1 MRLRF
6 TVAYHGGD
14 FSGWQSQI
22 GGGTVQDALEKAFA
36 TITGTRIVVHG
47 AGRTDAGVHAIAQCA
62 HADVPDHSL
71 PPDRWLR
78 ALNSHLPQGV
88 RVMTAAAARPGFHA
102 RFSAK
107 GKIYRYSIWN
117 NPSMLPTERDRAWH
131 VPHAVD
137 PALLRLACDTF
148 IGTHDFAAFSANRR
162 NDPRSTIR
170 EITAIQCSQRG
181 PRITLTFHGTGF
193 LYKMVRMLTAA
204 AIRCATGRIDL
215 ADLRSRLTSQT
226 PRWNI
231 VAPAEGLCLDR
242 VRYSKG

>member
-14 FSGWQSQI
+14 FSGWQSQAD
-22 GGGTVQDALEKAFA
+22 GDTVQDTLEKAFA
-36 TITGTRIVVHG
+36 TISRTPIVVYG
-47 AGRTDAGVHAIAQCA
+47 AGRTDAGVHALAQCA
-62 HADVPDHSL
+62 HADVPDNSL

-88 RVMTAAAARPGFHA
+88 RVMTASAARPGFHA

-137 PALLRLACDTF
+137 PALLRLACQAF
-148 IGTHDFAAFSANRR
+148 VGTHDFAAFSANRR
-162 NDPRSTIR
+162 NDPRSTVR
-170 EITAIQCSQRG
+170 EITAIQISHRG

-204 AIRCATGRIDL
+204 AIRCGTARFDL
-215 ADLRSRLTSQT
+215 ADLRSRLASGT

-231 VAPAEGLCLDR
+231 VAPAEGLCLVR
-242 VRYSKG
+242 VRY

>member
-22 GGGTVQDALEKAFA
+22 GGGTVQDVLEKAFA
-36 TITGTRIVVHG
+36 TIARTRIVVQG

-88 RVMTAAAARPGFHA
+88 RVMTATAARAGFHA

-131 VPHAVD
+131 VPHVVD

-204 AIRCATGRIDL
+204 AIRCATGRIAL
-215 ADLRSRLTSQT
+215 ADLRSRLTSRA

-231 VAPAEGLCLDR
+231 VAPAEGLCLVR

>member
-36 TITGTRIVVHG
+36 TITGTRIVVQG

-88 RVMTAAAARPGFHA
+88 RVMTTAAARPGFHA

-137 PALLRLACDTF
+137 PALLRLACNTF

-215 ADLRSRLTSQT
+215 ADLRSRLTSRT

-231 VAPAEGLCLDR
+231 VAPAEGLCLVR